1 MASTSSAARAKSA
14 RLLRM
19 TAWYPSH
26 ISFSRRMRRE
36 LMEELEADTTL
47 EDIAEPYRL
56 VVEMIGLKNVLKLSR
71 YFMGDKIYLPKAE
84 RILAPARNRRIR
96 REYNGRNA
104 KELAKEY
111 DLTTNQI
118 LQIVRDLDPTQISLF
133 EFLDGESGEAGKR

>member
-1 MASTSSAARAKSA
+1 
-14 RLLRM
+14 
-19 TAWYPSH
+19 
-26 ISFSRRMRRE
+26 MRRE

-84 RILAPARNRRIR
+84 RIPAPARNRRIR

-118 LQIVRDLDPTQISLF
+118 LQIVRDLDPAQISLF

>member
-1 MASTSSAARAKSA
+1 
-14 RLLRM
+14 
-19 TAWYPSH
+19 
-26 ISFSRRMRRE
+26 MRRE

-56 VVEMIGLKNVLKLSR
+56 VVEMIGLKNVLKLSQ

-104 KELAKEY
+104 KE
-111 DLTTNQI
+111 I

-133 EFLDGESGEAGKR
+133 EFLDEESGKAQKR

>member
-1 MASTSSAARAKSA
+1 M
-14 RLLRM
+14 
-19 TAWYPSH
+19 
-26 ISFSRRMRRE
+26 
-36 LMEELEADTTL
+36 
-47 EDIAEPYRL
+47 
-56 VVEMIGLKNVLKLSR
+56 VEMVGLKNVLKCPGISW
-71 YFMGDKIYLPKAE
+71 GQIPAKAE

-133 EFLDGESGEAGKR
+133 EFLDEESGK

>member
-1 MASTSSAARAKSA
+1 
-14 RLLRM
+14 
-19 TAWYPSH
+19 
-26 ISFSRRMRRE
+26 MRRE

-104 KELAKEY
+104 KELAKAY

>member
-1 MASTSSAARAKSA
+1 
-14 RLLRM
+14 
-19 TAWYPSH
+19 
-26 ISFSRRMRRE
+26 MRRE

-56 VVEMIGLKNVLKLSR
+56 VVEMIGLKNVLKLSQ
-71 YFMGDKIYLPKAE
+71 YFMGDKIYLPKAA

-133 EFLDGESGEAGKR
+133 EFLDEESGKAQKR

>member
-1 MASTSSAARAKSA
+1 
-14 RLLRM
+14 
-19 TAWYPSH
+19 
-26 ISFSRRMRRE
+26 MRRE

-47 EDIAEPYRL
+47 EEIAEPYRL
-56 VVEMIGLKNVLKLSR
+56 VVEMRGLKNVLKLSR
-71 YFMGDKIYLPKAE
+71 YFMGDKIYLPKAG

-133 EFLDGESGEAGKR
+133 EFLDEESGKK

>member
-1 MASTSSAARAKSA
+1 
-14 RLLRM
+14 
-19 TAWYPSH
+19 
-26 ISFSRRMRRE
+26 MRRE

-56 VVEMIGLKNVLKLSR
+56 VVEMIGLKNV

>member
-1 MASTSSAARAKSA
+1 
-14 RLLRM
+14 
-19 TAWYPSH
+19 
-26 ISFSRRMRRE
+26 MRRE

-104 KELAKEY
+104 KELAKARGCKA
-111 DLTTNQI
+111 L
-118 LQIVRDLDPTQISLF
+118 VLDSGMPRKQAHRFYEIYGF
-133 EFLDGESGEAGKR
+133 EKSCYGFDYYLD